1 MCHSDDYKPKNFSK
15 VYLIVLSLNFILLM
29 TLFALTEEDEQTH
42 ADGQD
47 GAGAQSG
54 QPVTFDLPQL
64 AALTPETLLTSAPV
78 AIGWKRLAVT
88 TVTAGRKSTGRR
100 RATLLTW
107 VVSHGYLTTR
117 TPGTWWRAGQMTTLV
132 RCGTKMEINS
142 WKTLCVTS

>member
-42 ADGQD
+42 ADGQN

-78 AIGWKRLAVT
+78 AIR
-88 TVTAGRKSTGRR
+88 
-100 RATLLTW
+100 
-107 VVSHGYLTTR
+107 
-117 TPGTWWRAGQMTTLV
+117 
-132 RCGTKMEINS
+132 
-142 WKTLCVTS
+142 

>member
-1 MCHSDDYKPKNFSK
+1 
-15 VYLIVLSLNFILLM
+15 M

-78 AIGWKRLAVT
+78 AIG
-88 TVTAGRKSTGRR
+88 
-100 RATLLTW
+100 
-107 VVSHGYLTTR
+107 
-117 TPGTWWRAGQMTTLV
+117 
-132 RCGTKMEINS
+132 
-142 WKTLCVTS
+142 